1 MIPIG
6 VQDTYTALAVG
17 VLSTYTEEF
26 ESIQIA
32 GNGYRIQLLGCRE
45 DDSNVGDTEPVRSR
59 GVYVIQDGR
68 NNRLGGDL
76 LTLGGEQVSR

>member
-17 VLSTYTEEF
+17 VLFTYTEEF
-26 ESIQIA
+26 ESIQIT

-45 DDSNVGDTEPVRSR
+45 DGFNLGDTEPVRSR
-59 GVYVIQDGR
+59 EVYGIQDGR

-76 LTLGGEQVSR
+76 LTFGGEQVSR